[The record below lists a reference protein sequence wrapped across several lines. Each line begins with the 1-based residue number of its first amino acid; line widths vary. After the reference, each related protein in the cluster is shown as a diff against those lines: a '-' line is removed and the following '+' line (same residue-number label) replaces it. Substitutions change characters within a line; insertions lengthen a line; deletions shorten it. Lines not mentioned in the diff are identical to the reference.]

1 MSNLTDGTTRT
12 EANLPD
18 LSDVLAQI
26 DFSAKPVE
34 HGKTGNIG
42 HFHVGKWG
50 SLVIELVA
58 YPDAVDAVLEHYGL
72 SRYQYETLKA
82 NPLFQKLYKDT
93 ESSIYAMAT
102 SGGYQLSARRV
113 AEQGLTVLEEII
125 AHGDDKDRLKAI
137 EMAARLANLD
147 PLVQARHKQEQV
159 AVNTGVQLVVNF
171 GQGLEPPKA
180 FMGQSNTVIDAQYV
194 ESIDEVE

>member
-1 MSNLTDGTTRT
+1 MSNLTDGMTPTTT
-12 EANLPD
+12 LPD

-34 HGKTGNIG
+34 HGKTGNRG

-58 YPDAVDAVLEHYGL
+58 YPDSVEAVLEHYGL

-125 AHGDDKDRLKAI
+125 ANGEDKDRLKAI

-147 PLVQARHKQEQV
+147 PLIQARQKQEQV

-171 GQGLEPPKA
+171 GNGLEPPKA
-180 FMGQSNTVIDAQYV
+180 FKGQSNTVIDV
-194 ESIDEVE
+194 KSEDISEVE

>member
-1 MSNLTDGTTRT
+1 MSNLTDGTTPT
-12 EANLPD
+12 TTLPD

-34 HGKTGNIG
+34 HGKTGNRG

-58 YPDAVDAVLEHYGL
+58 YPDSVDAVLEHYGL

-93 ESSIYAMAT
+93 ESSILAMAT

-125 AHGDDKDRLKAI
+125 AHGEDKDRLKAI

-147 PLVQARHKQEQV
+147 PLIQARQKQEQV

-171 GQGLEPPKA
+171 GNGLEPPKA
-180 FMGQSNTVIDAQYV
+180 FKGQSNTVIDV
-194 ESIDEVE
+194 KSEDISEVE

>member
-1 MSNLTDGTTRT
+1 MSSSTDGMTHTNS
-12 EANLPD
+12 NLPD

-34 HGKTGNIG
+34 HGKTGNRG

-50 SLVIELVA
+50 SLVIELIA
-58 YPDAVDAVLEHYGL
+58 YPDEVDTVLDHYGL
-72 SRYQYETLKA
+72 SRYQYESLKA

-93 ESSIYAMAT
+93 ERSIMEMAT

-125 AHGDDKDRLKAI
+125 AHGEDKDRLKAI

-147 PLVQARHKQEQV
+147 PLIQAKQKQDQAV
-159 AVNTGVQLVVNF
+159 VNTGVQLVVNF
-171 GQGLEPPKA
+171 GNGLEPPKA
-180 FMGQSNTVIDAQYV
+180 FQGQNNTVIDVKA
-194 ESIDEVE
+194 EKISEVE

>member
-1 MSNLTDGTTRT
+1 MSSSTDGMTHT
-12 EANLPD
+12 NSSLPD

-34 HGKTGNIG
+34 HGKTGNRG

-50 SLVIELVA
+50 SLVIELIA
-58 YPDAVDAVLEHYGL
+58 YPDEVDTVLEHYGL
-72 SRYQYETLKA
+72 SRYQYESLKA

-93 ESSIYAMAT
+93 ERSIMEMAT

-125 AHGDDKDRLKAI
+125 AHGEDKDRLKAI

-147 PLVQARHKQEQV
+147 PLIQAKQKQDQAV
-159 AVNTGVQLVVNF
+159 VNTGVQLVVNF
-171 GQGLEPPKA
+171 GNGLEPPKA
-180 FMGQSNTVIDAQYV
+180 FQGQNNTVIDVKA
-194 ESIDEVE
+194 EKISEVE

>member
-1 MSNLTDGTTRT
+1 MSSLTDGTTPT
-12 EANLPD
+12 EVNLPD

-26 DFSAKPVE
+26 DFSSKPVE
-34 HGKTGNIG
+34 HGKTGNRG

-93 ESSIYAMAT
+93 ESSILALAT

-125 AHGDDKDRLKAI
+125 ANGDDKDRLKAI

-147 PLVQARHKQEQV
+147 PLVQARQKQENQV
-159 AVNTGVQLVVNF
+159 VNTGVQLVVNF

-180 FMGQSNTVIDAQYV
+180 FMGQGNTVIDVKA
-194 ESIDEVE
+194 EDISEV

>member
-1 MSNLTDGTTRT
+1 MSSLTDGTTPT
-12 EANLPD
+12 EVNLPD

-34 HGKTGNIG
+34 YGKTGNRG

-93 ESSIYAMAT
+93 ESSILAMAT

-125 AHGDDKDRLKAI
+125 ASGDDKDRLKAI

-147 PLVQARHKQEQV
+147 PLVQARQKQENQV
-159 AVNTGVQLVVNF
+159 VNTGVQLVVNF

-180 FMGQSNTVIDAQYV
+180 FMGQSNTVIDVKA
-194 ESIDEVE
+194 EDISEVE

>member
-1 MSNLTDGTTRT
+1 MSNLTDGMTPTTT
-12 EANLPD
+12 LPD

-34 HGKTGNIG
+34 HGKTGNRG

-58 YPDAVDAVLEHYGL
+58 YPDSVDAVLEHYGL

-125 AHGDDKDRLKAI
+125 ANGEDKDRLKAI

-147 PLVQARHKQEQV
+147 PLIQARQKQEQV

-171 GQGLEPPKA
+171 GNGLEPPKA
-180 FMGQSNTVIDAQYV
+180 FKGQSNTVIDV
-194 ESIDEVE
+194 KSEDISEVE

>member
-1 MSNLTDGTTRT
+1 MSNLTDGMTPTTT
-12 EANLPD
+12 LPD

-26 DFSAKPVE
+26 DFSAKPIE
-34 HGKTGNIG
+34 HGKTGNRG

-58 YPDAVDAVLEHYGL
+58 YPDSVDAVLEHYGL

-125 AHGDDKDRLKAI
+125 AHGEDKDRLKAI

-147 PLVQARHKQEQV
+147 PLIQARQKQEQV

-171 GQGLEPPKA
+171 GNGLEPPKA
-180 FMGQSNTVIDAQYV
+180 FKGQSNTVIDV
-194 ESIDEVE
+194 KSEDISEVE

>member
-1 MSNLTDGTTRT
+1 MSSSTDGMIHTNS
-12 EANLPD
+12 NLPD

-34 HGKTGNIG
+34 HGKTGNRG

-50 SLVIELVA
+50 SLVIELIA
-58 YPDAVDAVLEHYGL
+58 YPDEVDTVLEHYGL
-72 SRYQYETLKA
+72 SRYQYESLKA

-93 ESSIYAMAT
+93 ERSIMEMAT

-125 AHGDDKDRLKAI
+125 AHGEDKDRLKAI

-147 PLVQARHKQEQV
+147 PLVQAKQKQDQAV
-159 AVNTGVQLVVNF
+159 VNTGVQLVVNF
-171 GQGLEPPKA
+171 GNGLEPPKA
-180 FMGQSNTVIDAQYV
+180 FQGQNNTVIDVKA
-194 ESIDEVE
+194 EKISEVE

>member
-1 MSNLTDGTTRT
+1 MTPTTT
-12 EANLPD
+12 LPD

-34 HGKTGNIG
+34 HGKTGNRG

-58 YPDAVDAVLEHYGL
+58 YPDSVDAVLEHYGL

-125 AHGDDKDRLKAI
+125 AHGEDKDRLKAI

-147 PLVQARHKQEQV
+147 PLIQARQKQEQV

-171 GQGLEPPKA
+171 GNGLEPPKA
-180 FMGQSNTVIDAQYV
+180 FKGQSNTVIDV
-194 ESIDEVE
+194 KSEDISEVE

>member
-1 MSNLTDGTTRT
+1 MSNLTDGMTPTTT
-12 EANLPD
+12 LPD

-34 HGKTGNIG
+34 HGKTGNRG

-58 YPDAVDAVLEHYGL
+58 YPDSVDAVLEHYGL

-125 AHGDDKDRLKAI
+125 ANGEDKDRLKAI

-147 PLVQARHKQEQV
+147 PIIQARQKQEQV

-171 GQGLEPPKA
+171 GNGLEPPKA
-180 FMGQSNTVIDAQYV
+180 FKGQSNTVIDV
-194 ESIDEVE
+194 KSEDISEVE

>member
-1 MSNLTDGTTRT
+1 MSNLTDGMTPTTT
-12 EANLPD
+12 LPD

-34 HGKTGNIG
+34 HGKTGNRG

-58 YPDAVDAVLEHYGL
+58 YPDSVDAVLEHYGL

-93 ESSIYAMAT
+93 ESSILAMAT

-125 AHGDDKDRLKAI
+125 AHGEDKDRLKAI

-147 PLVQARHKQEQV
+147 PLIQARQKQEQV

-171 GQGLEPPKA
+171 GNGLEPPKA
-180 FMGQSNTVIDAQYV
+180 FKGQSNTVIDV
-194 ESIDEVE
+194 KSEDISEVE

>member
-1 MSNLTDGTTRT
+1 MSSLTDGTTPT
-12 EANLPD
+12 EVNLPD

-34 HGKTGNIG
+34 HGKTGNRG

-58 YPDAVDAVLEHYGL
+58 YPDSVDAVLEHYGL
-72 SRYQYETLKA
+72 SHYQYETLKA

-125 AHGDDKDRLKAI
+125 ANGDDKDRLKAI

-147 PLVQARHKQEQV
+147 PLVQARQKQDQV

-180 FMGQSNTVIDAQYV
+180 FMGQGNTVIDVKA
-194 ESIDEVE
+194 EDINEVE